1 MLRVNRMAGEE
12 RVPSPSLIPYVT
24 RPKTV
29 QSTFFFGRLEIKR
42 DGVRSGRSIGKVIQW
57 KTHTNSWYLN
67 KGRPTR
73 PS

>member
-42 DGVRSGRSIGKVIQW
+42 DGFAAVGALAK
-57 KTHTNSWYLN
+57 
-67 KGRPTR
+67 
-73 PS
+73 